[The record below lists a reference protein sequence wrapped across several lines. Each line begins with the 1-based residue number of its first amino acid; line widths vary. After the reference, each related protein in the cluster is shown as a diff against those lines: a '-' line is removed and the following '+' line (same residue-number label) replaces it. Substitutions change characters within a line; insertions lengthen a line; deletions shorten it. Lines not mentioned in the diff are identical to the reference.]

1 MAKPNGR
8 RLGSVAAE
16 LVSLQDAQEDTT
28 AAVKETS
35 DLIREQLDLT
45 KQGRLDALER
55 AAEARRMSGGAG
67 RGGGGKRKKG
77 GGLLDFLKD
86 PLGGIRAALTG
97 LTTALAM
104 PALVAVAASL
114 TDFDAVIKA
123 TRVPYYLEVITDAFK
138 GFVNSIKRISRA
150 INAVIDA
157 AKAIPD
163 NIPKIRLVLPE
174 SWGKIKLPEIPKP
187 AFLYKGIEYA
197 QDKMDS
203 FKKLFRVNLPEIPK
217 PAFLAGGIAYAAD
230 KIGDLQKTWGQIR
243 LPNVSGLLDNLPKL
257 EIEIPDGL
265 KNTFQTIKDVFGKV
279 GSGAKAA
286 GSGLFGFIG
295 SLGDFASKLLAP
307 LKLLGR
313 YALGPITFAI
323 VGIIDFFV
331 GFWKGWKGESED
343 EAATLGDKLLAGLEG
358 GVLGF
363 IKGITEGFDLLFIT
377 IPAWLLE
384 KFGMENAAEIL
395 RGFSFTALVDP
406 IWFGIKNIV
415 QFVGE
420 NFILMKDIIAA
431 AFTFELTRISNGFK
445 NAFTRLGT
453 FVKNLGDELYIML
466 SNALQF
472 NFPGIVGKVPDF
484 LPAWMGGGK
493 EIEIMPAFSLGM
505 GDATTR
511 AQAQSRIDSRN
522 AERDSKISARDND
535 TAQRLYELQDLQNE
549 LARNMQAQIANY
561 NSQVNS
567 GNDNSSTV
575 TNNFGGGGSPTSN
588 DGAIL
593 EGVQ

>member
-16 LVSLQDAQEDTT
+16 LVSLQESQEDTT
-28 AAVKETS
+28 VAVNGVAS
-35 DLIREQLDLT
+35 LIREQLDLT
-45 KQGRLDALER
+45 KQGKLDALEA
-55 AAEARRMSGGAG
+55 AAEARRGGIGSRSGSGKK
-67 RGGGGKRKKG
+67 GGKGG
-77 GGLLDFLKD
+77 GGLLDFLKN
-86 PLGGIRAALTG
+86 PLAGMTG
-97 LTTALAM
+97 MLSALAM
-104 PALVAVAASL
+104 PALIAITASL
-114 TDFDAVIKA
+114 TDFDQVLKA
-123 TRVPYYLEVITDAFK
+123 LRVPYYIDVLKGVFNAFTT
-138 GFVNSIKRISRA
+138 SIKSITRA

-163 NIPKIRLVLPE
+163 NIPKVRIVMPE
-174 SWGKIKLPEIPKP
+174 NWKVRLPEIPRP
-187 AFLYKGIEYA
+187 NFFYKGIEYA
-197 QDKMDS
+197 ADKLED
-203 FKKLFRVNLPEIPK
+203 FKKLFRINLPEIPK
-217 PAFLAGGIAYAAD
+217 PAFMVAGVAYAAD
-230 KIGDLQKTWGQIR
+230 KIDDLKKTWANIK
-243 LPNVSGLLDNLPKL
+243 LPDLAGTFDKFPRL
-257 EIEIPDGL
+257 EIEIPQGL
-265 KNTFQTIKDVFGKV
+265 KDTFQTIKNTFGKV
-279 GSGAKAA
+279 ASGAKGAA
-286 GSGLFGFIG
+286 GSGLFGFIS

-307 LKLLGR
+307 IRAIGKV
-313 YALGPITFAI
+313 ALGPITMAI

-331 GFWKGWKGESED
+331 GFWKGWQTEAQDES
-343 EAATLGDKLLAGLEG
+343 ATLGDKLLAGLEG
-358 GVLGF
+358 GLLGF
-363 IKGITEGFDLLFIT
+363 IKGITEGFDLLFVK

-384 KFGMENAAEIL
+384 KFGLVDAANIL
-395 RGFSFTALVDP
+395 RGFSITKLVDP

-415 QFVGE
+415 MFVAD

-431 AFTFELTRISNGFK
+431 SFSFELTRISNGFK

-453 FVKNLGDELYIML
+453 FVQNLGDELYIML

-484 LPAWMGGGK
+484 LPSWMGGGK

-522 AERDSKISARDND
+522 AERDSKIASRNNE
-535 TAQRLYELQDLQNE
+535 TAERLKELNDLQAE
-549 LARNMQAQIANY
+549 LRDNMQAQIANY

-575 TNNFGGGGSPTSN
+575 TNNFGGGGSPSSN
-588 DGAIL
+588 DGALL